1 MISVFIA
8 IVLFFCLPYLF
19 LLSSKQT
26 SDFFYRNLRL
36 KEIADSLQRDH
47 HHDLDKAQAIY
58 RFVEKNIT
66 QPKPDDE
73 IIDIHPIEVL
83 NLGYGSCDQQAHL
96 MVLLGEQM
104 NINGHIVFLKGY
116 DSISHHSVAEL
127 YIDERWMMFDPFY
140 KVNFLEKQ
148 MKLGVADL
156 CLQPNLIYHTTLID
170 SLTYAKLFQTTFP
183 FQIFEPKPLQR
194 KVKIA
199 LKLIFLHESIFGAL
213 FSNPWKKCYHA
224 RFE

>member
-1 MISVFIA
+1 VISVLTA
-8 IVLFFCLPYLF
+8 LVLFFCLPFLF
-19 LLSSKQT
+19 LFSSKQT
-26 SDFFYRNLRL
+26 SDFFYRNLLL
-36 KEIADSLQRDH
+36 KEIADSLQWDYKN
-47 HHDLDKAQAIY
+47 DLDKAQAIY
-58 RFVEKNIT
+58 SFVGKNIT

-83 NLGYGSCDQQAHL
+83 RMGYGSCDQQAHL

-104 NINGHIVFLKGY
+104 NIKGHIVFLMGN

-127 YIDERWMMFDPFY
+127 YIDERWIMFDPYY

-156 CLQPNLIYHTTLID
+156 CLQANLIYPTTLID
-170 SLTYAKLFQTTFP
+170 SLSYAKLFHTTFP

-199 LKLIFLHESIFGAL
+199 LNLIFFHNSIFGAL
-213 FSNPWKKCYHA
+213 FSTPWKKCYHT